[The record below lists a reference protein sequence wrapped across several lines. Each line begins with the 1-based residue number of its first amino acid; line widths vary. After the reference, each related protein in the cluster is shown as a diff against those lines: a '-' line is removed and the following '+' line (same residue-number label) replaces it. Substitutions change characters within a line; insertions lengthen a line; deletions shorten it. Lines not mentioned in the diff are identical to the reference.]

1 MVLLFI
7 KRTNTHTHDTRV
19 SIEKII
25 FLSAFLNKFRTKK
38 PTGTFTRKTKL
49 FRHTKRAT
57 NNTKLASF
65 KGRGH
70 HHRFPLTDGKGP
82 VIIYRLA
89 MGGRRILGWIYWF
102 LGEQKGGTLVT
113 ENPKGEITEN
123 FGRIQRGDHSNLL
136 GKWRHRGE
144 GDRESHQKLLGGITS
159 AK

>member
-1 MVLLFI
+1 M
-7 KRTNTHTHDTRV
+7 
-19 SIEKII
+19 
-25 FLSAFLNKFRTKK
+25 
-38 PTGTFTRKTKL
+38 
-49 FRHTKRAT
+49 AT
-57 NNTKLASF
+57 NNIKLARF

-70 HHRFPLTDGKGP
+70 HHDRFPLSDGKGP

-89 MGGRRILGWIYWF
+89 GAGGWIYWF

-136 GKWRHRGE
+136 GKWRRTGEE
-144 GDRESHQKLLGGITS
+144 GDRESRQKLLGGITS